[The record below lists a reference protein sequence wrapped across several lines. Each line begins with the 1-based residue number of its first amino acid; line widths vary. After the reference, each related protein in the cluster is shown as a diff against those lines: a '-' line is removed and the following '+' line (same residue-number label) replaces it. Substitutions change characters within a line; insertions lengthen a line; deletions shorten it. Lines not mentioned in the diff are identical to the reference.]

1 MICHGFMALFD
12 GSLGMWMRG
21 GDSESAVSMSLCI
34 LATTDLI
41 AQHSE
46 YVLIVP
52 VVPIQDVYKLL
63 NLT

>member
-21 GDSESAVSMSLCI
+21 GDSESAMSLCI

-46 YVLIVP
+46 YVPRYSLFQLYLFKMYIS
-52 VVPIQDVYKLL
+52 Y
-63 NLT
+63 

>member
-21 GDSESAVSMSLCI
+21 GDSESAMYSLCI
-34 LATTDLI
+34 LATDLI

-52 VVPIQDVYKLL
+52 VVHIQDVHKLL

>member
-12 GSLGMWMRG
+12 GSRLGMWMRG
-21 GDSESAVSMSLCI
+21 DSESAMSLCI

-46 YVLIVP
+46 YSLFQLYLFKMYIS
-52 VVPIQDVYKLL
+52 Y
-63 NLT
+63 

>member
-1 MICHGFMALFD
+1 MALFD

-21 GDSESAVSMSLCI
+21 GDSESAMSLCI

-52 VVPIQDVYKLL
+52 VVPIQDVHKLL
-63 NLT
+63 SLT

>member
-21 GDSESAVSMSLCI
+21 GDSESAMSLCI

-52 VVPIQDVYKLL
+52 VVPIQDVHKLL